1 MDVLDA
7 FIMGLVQGLAEYL
20 PISSSGHLEICG
32 KVLGLDLQGAEAL
45 DFSVAL
51 HVATVLSTI
60 VILWREFA
68 GLCSSF
74 FRFKRDENTT
84 YVLKILL
91 SCIPVAIVGLFFED
105 KVEAFFGGNL
115 MVVGVCLM
123 FTAALLA
130 FSYFYPRRKANLKA
144 DGTIRQHD
152 IRWIDA
158 FVIGCAQALAVL
170 PGLSR
175 SGTTISTGLILGNR
189 SDKLAQFSFF
199 MVVIPILG
207 KALLD
212 VKDMFTEPVAEA
224 SVGFL
229 PLLVGFMTSF
239 IVGCIACK
247 WMINL
252 VKKGKLVW
260 FAVYCAI
267 AGTVCLTWEQ
277 VSVWI
282 G

>member
-84 YVLKILL
+84 YVLKILF
-91 SCIPVAIVGLFFED
+91 SCIPVAIVGLFFEE

-115 MVVGVCLM
+115 TVVGFCLM
-123 FTAALLA
+123 ATAVLLA
-130 FSYFYPRRKANLKA
+130 FSYFFPRRKANLKA

-158 FVIGCAQALAVL
+158 FVIGCAQAVAVM

-175 SGTTISTGLILGNR
+175 SGSTIATGLILGNR

-207 KALLD
+207 KALFD
-212 VKDMFTEPVAEA
+212 VKDILFPDVVAETSA

-229 PLLVGFMTSF
+229 PLFVGFMTAF
-239 IVGCIACK
+239 IVGCLACK

-260 FAVYCAI
+260 FSLYCAI
-267 AGTVCLTWEQ
+267 AGAVCLIW
-277 VSVWI
+277 
-282 G
+282 

>member
-84 YVLKILL
+84 YVLKILF
-91 SCIPVAIVGLFFED
+91 SCIPVAIVGLFFEE

-115 MVVGVCLM
+115 TVVGFCLM
-123 FTAALLA
+123 ATAGLLA
-130 FSYFYPRRKANLKA
+130 FSYFFPRRKANLKA

-158 FVIGCAQALAVL
+158 FVIGCAQAVAVL

-175 SGTTISTGLILGNR
+175 SGSTIATGLILGNR

-212 VKDMFTEPVAEA
+212 VKDILFPDAVAETSA

-229 PLLVGFMTSF
+229 PLFVGFMTAF
-239 IVGCIACK
+239 IVGCLACK

-260 FAVYCAI
+260 FSLYCAI
-267 AGTVCLTWEQ
+267 AGAVCLIW
-277 VSVWI
+277 
-282 G
+282 

>member
-115 MVVGVCLM
+115 TVVGLCLM
-123 FTAALLA
+123 ATAGLLA
-130 FSYFYPRRKANLKA
+130 FSYFFPRRKANLKA

-152 IRWIDA
+152 IRWVDA
-158 FVIGCAQALAVL
+158 FVIGCAQAVAVL

-175 SGTTISTGLILGNR
+175 SGSTIATGLILGNR

-212 VKDMFTEPVAEA
+212 VKDILFPDAVAETSA

-229 PLLVGFMTSF
+229 PLFVGFMTAF
-239 IVGCIACK
+239 IVGCLACK

-260 FAVYCAI
+260 FSLYCAI
-267 AGTVCLTWEQ
+267 AGAVCLIW
-277 VSVWI
+277 
-282 G
+282 

>member
-84 YVLKILL
+84 YVLKILF
-91 SCIPVAIVGLFFED
+91 SCIPVAIVGLFFEE

-115 MVVGVCLM
+115 TVVGFCLM
-123 FTAALLA
+123 ATAVLLA
-130 FSYFYPRRKANLKA
+130 FSYFFPRRKANLKA

-158 FVIGCAQALAVL
+158 FVIGCAQAVAVM

-175 SGTTISTGLILGNR
+175 SGSTIATGLILGNR

-212 VKDMFTEPVAEA
+212 VKDILFPDAVAEASA

-229 PLLVGFMTSF
+229 PLFVGFMTAF
-239 IVGCIACK
+239 IVGCLACK

-260 FAVYCAI
+260 FSLYCAI
-267 AGTVCLTWEQ
+267 AGAVCLIW
-277 VSVWI
+277 
-282 G
+282 

>member
-1 MDVLDA
+1 MDILDA
-7 FIMGLVQGLAEYL
+7 FLMGLVQGLAEYL

-45 DFSVAL
+45 DFSIAL

-60 VILWREFA
+60 VILWREFS

-105 KVEAFFGGNL
+105 KVEAFFGGD
-115 MVVGVCLM
+115 MTVVGVCLM
-123 FTAALLA
+123 ITAGLLA
-130 FSYFYPRRKANLKA
+130 FSYFYPRRKSNLTA
-144 DGTIRQHD
+144 GGEVRQHD

-158 FVIGCAQALAVL
+158 FVIGCAQSLAVL

-175 SGTTISTGLILGNR
+175 SGSTIATGLILGNR

-212 VKDMFTEPVAEA
+212 VKDLLFPNAMVEA
-224 SVGFL
+224 TPSVGFL
-229 PLLVGFMTSF
+229 PLLVGFMTAF
-239 IVGCIACK
+239 IVGCLACK

-260 FAVYCAI
+260 FSLYCVI
-267 AGTVCLTWEQ
+267 AGAVCLIW
-277 VSVWI
+277 
-282 G
+282 